1 MKKRPPFTS
10 PLLFPDADDPEF
22 SQHAAHGYGFEGSG
36 DTSATEQAHRESKA
50 EHRAQEAYAAQD
62 DLSSISPER
71 KGPLGGLFTH
81 TARHKEEP
89 AQQAV
94 DIDDATLVE
103 MCKQRVCPDCPVKKE
118 ADDAQLRAMAELDN
132 ARKRLAREREE
143 QIRFAAESVLSD
155 IIPSLDNLELALQH
169 VEGNEACKDF
179 ATGVRMTRN
188 LMLEA
193 LKKHGLQSAGRV
205 GEEFD
210 PALHEAVGMADVE
223 DVPDGYVCGML
234 SQGYTLNGR
243 LLRPARVMVCKKK
256 Q

>member
-1 MKKRPPFTS
+1 MKRRPPFTS

-22 SQHAAHGYGFEGSG
+22 ARHAAGGSIFEESG
-36 DTSATEQAHRESKA
+36 KQAPADAGQREGKA
-50 EHRAQEAYAAQD
+50 DHRAHEAYSTQD
-62 DLSSISPER
+62 DLNSVGPEK

-81 TARHKEEP
+81 APKHKEEP
-89 AQQAV
+89 APHAV
-94 DIDDATLVE
+94 DIDDATLEE
-103 MCKQRVCPDCPVKKE
+103 MCKQRVCPACPVKKE
-118 ADDAQLRAMAELDN
+118 ADDAHLRAMADLDN
-132 ARKRLAREREE
+132 ARKRMAREREE

-169 VEGNEACKDF
+169 AGGNDACKDF
-179 ATGVRMTRN
+179 VTGVRMTRD

-193 LKKHGLQSAGRV
+193 LKKHGLQPVGQL

-210 PALHEAVGMADVE
+210 PAVHEAMGMTHSP
-223 DVPDGYVCGML
+223 DVPEGCIANML

-243 LLRPARVMVCKKK
+243 LLRPARVMVCKKA

>member
-22 SQHAAHGYGFEGSG
+22 NQHAGGGSFFEEPGNQPHA
-36 DTSATEQAHRESKA
+36 DTGHREGAA
-50 EHRAQEAYAAQD
+50 EHRAHDAYAAQE
-62 DLSSISPER
+62 DLSSVGPEK
-71 KGPLGGLFTH
+71 KGAFGGLFTH
-81 TARHKEEP
+81 APKHKEEP
-89 AQQAV
+89 QGV
-94 DIDDATLVE
+94 DIDDATLAE
-103 MCKQRVCPDCPVKKE
+103 MCKQRICPDCPVKKE

-132 ARKRLAREREE
+132 ARKRMAREREE

-169 VEGNEACKDF
+169 AGGNDACKDF
-179 ATGVRMTRN
+179 ITGVRMTRD
-188 LMLEA
+188 LMLET
-193 LKKHGLQSAGRV
+193 LKKHGLQPVGRL

-210 PALHEAVGMADVE
+210 PAVHEAMGMTNSP
-223 DVPDGYVCGML
+223 DVPEGCIANML

-243 LLRPARVMVCKKK
+243 LLRPARVMVCKKG